1 MNTRSRLN
9 YTQTHNACLA
19 LVRYGKL
26 LLILHK
32 ASQNWCGLNTR
43 STHTSQQS
51 IVCSQKLRSTPIHQF
66 SSAKKSHIGVVVNLV
81 KKMPKIVSTVTD
93 SRDDQLMLE
102 KTPFESHK
110 MKHITTSKY
119 RERAEE
125 KRQERKEGKG
135 MTEFHHY
142 LFHNFT
148 AADCG

>member
-1 MNTRSRLN
+1 VWLKHEIYSHKPAINCLQSKVTINT
-9 YTQTHNACLA
+9 
-19 LVRYGKL
+19 
-26 LLILHK
+26 
-32 ASQNWCGLNTR
+32 NT
-43 STHTSQQS
+43 SVF
-51 IVCSQKLRSTPIHQF
+51 ISQKVSYWGGGKF
-66 SSAKKSHIGVVVNLV
+66 SKKNA
-81 KKMPKIVSTVTD
+81 KIVSTVTD